1 MFRMSTS
8 LLKGELGQQ
17 TDSRDGLKWLKLA
30 AKYANDQ
37 YPQALYDLA
46 MLHDAGLKSLIW
58 ADHKYMIE
66 LLTRASELQHA
77 PSQYLLG
84 QAYEYGRYDQEKNP
98 AKSVYFYSLAAS
110 NNHVEVSEG
119 VVLIIVGHV

>member
-1 MFRMSTS
+1 MFRMSSS

-30 AKYANDQ
+30 AKYANEQ

-46 MLHDAGLKSLIW
+46 MLHDEGLKSLVW

-77 PSQYLLG
+77 PSQYTLG

-98 AKSVYFYSLAAS
+98 AKSIYFYSLAAS
-110 NNHVEVSEG
+110 NNHVEVCFQ
-119 VVLIIVGHV
+119 